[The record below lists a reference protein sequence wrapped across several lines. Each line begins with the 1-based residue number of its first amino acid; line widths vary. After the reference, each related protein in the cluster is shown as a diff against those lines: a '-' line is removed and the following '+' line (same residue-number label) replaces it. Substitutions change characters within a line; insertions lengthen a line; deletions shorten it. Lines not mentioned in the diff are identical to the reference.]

1 MMAYTLGLLITLIV
15 ILFLAMIHIGSKD
28 PYTLNRIYQ
37 KEKNGI
43 RLFNRF
49 YLSYLLPWVFLP
61 FIGSIYFRTYY
72 VLYILIF
79 TLALEDS
86 LYLYGLYT
94 GNNKEKFWV
103 MVLFNILLLGLM
115 YILILKFLEGFTP
128 FPLN

>member
-15 ILFLAMIHIGSKD
+15 ILFLAMIHIGSKE

-115 YILILKFLEGFTP
+115 YILILKFLGGFTP